1 MVKLGRTGNLETLL
15 IIELLTSAV
24 TGQED
29 DVHIFFTLG
38 GHQDA
43 HERKPFGQ
51 MNPQFNRM
59 QRNDFSNILSQT
71 QEQEQLFPPSSWI
84 NPHPLAE
91 TEPEQWSHKEQKDV
105 DDSHVF
111 FNFRDTQNADQM
123 NLQSNKKLMGPPSNQ
138 NFREE
143 LARRFQPE
151 EIADEM
157 TPQSNKKLIGPLSS
171 QNFRR
176 ELARRFQQGEEDFNR
191 KWMPKTTISSTN
203 PGERGQ
209 IKSNRGN
216 VQEGI
221 LSKLT
226 AVENVLQELKEE
238 VRNGK
243 NKNGKAEDYPN
254 LTPKL
259 NLNRGFVFGDMNSFS
274 RKEKNQTNHKQQ
286 NEGKN
291 TPNKNVTGKI
301 NQQSEKME
309 SVLKKGYIPTNQTKS
324 NKSNLKVPFKEVFH
338 KSEAQSDEN
347 FKASIGKNKTGAA
360 QANQSLASP
369 NLIKKVKSE

>member
-15 IIELLTSAV
+15 IIELLTSTV
-24 TGQED
+24 TGQKD

-111 FNFRDTQNADQM
+111 FNFQDTQNADQM

-209 IKSNRGN
+209 IKSNRAN

-360 QANQSLASP
+360 QAKQSLASP

>member
-1 MVKLGRTGNLETLL
+1 
-15 IIELLTSAV
+15 
-24 TGQED
+24 
-29 DVHIFFTLG
+29 
-38 GHQDA
+38 
-43 HERKPFGQ
+43 
-51 MNPQFNRM
+51 
-59 QRNDFSNILSQT
+59 
-71 QEQEQLFPPSSWI
+71 
-84 NPHPLAE
+84 
-91 TEPEQWSHKEQKDV
+91 
-105 DDSHVF
+105 
-111 FNFRDTQNADQM
+111 
-123 NLQSNKKLMGPPSNQ
+123 MG
-138 NFREE
+138 REE

-176 ELARRFQQGEEDFNR
+176 ELARRFQPEVKDFNR

-209 IKSNRGN
+209 IKSNRAN

-274 RKEKNQTNHKQQ
+274 RKEKNQTNHEQQ

-309 SVLKKGYIPTNQTKS
+309 SVL
-324 NKSNLKVPFKEVFH
+324 
-338 KSEAQSDEN
+338 
-347 FKASIGKNKTGAA
+347 
-360 QANQSLASP
+360 
-369 NLIKKVKSE
+369 